1 MVGSRFRGRYRG
13 VRVIKR
19 LVNVFKSGFIGII
32 GRPNAGK
39 STLFNAIIGD
49 KISIISDKPQTTRNK
64 ITGIK
69 NVPDAQLIFLDTP
82 GMHRPKTPLNKAMVQ
97 TTKETIDS
105 VDVLLMLV
113 EANTGIRPHDLFLIE
128 SLKSTNV
135 PVILVI
141 NKIDLIEKK
150 YLLPL
155 MDKFRTLYNFQEI
168 FPISALTGEGIE
180 DLINLVK
187 DMLPE
192 GPQYYP
198 DDVQTDATERFIAA
212 EFIREK
218 ITLLTKQEIPYSTA
232 VEIDLFKEDEEKNL
246 IRISAAINVEKESQ
260 KAILIGR
267 RGAMLKTIGTQARMD
282 MEKLFGARVY
292 LELFVRVKKDWT
304 SSEKLLQ
311 EFGIVKP

>member
-1 MVGSRFRGRYRG
+1 M
-13 VRVIKR
+13 
-19 LVNVFKSGFIGII
+19 FKSGFIGII